1 MNFSFVVCFF
11 PFRRGSILQHM
22 TSVFPVS
29 SWITERLSMVSSSA
43 SVPRQSWWTGNQ
55 ANIDARLSSNWGKMA
70 IGLRG
75 VLSFILLLIIL
86 SLSWLVAVLLDYYT
100 GYGVSLK
107 PHKRTNSAP
116 FPNDKLE
123 NLFWFVQVGIC
134 MARFHFRSG
143 VNFFFLEKQKSVW
156 LKFFSYEWFCFDFL
170 NKRLFGYLN
179 VNLWNLC
186 L

>member
-1 MNFSFVVCFF
+1 MNFSFVVCSF
-11 PFRRGSILQHM
+11 PFRPGSILQHM

-143 VNFFFLEKQKSVW
+143 VNFFFRKTKICLIKIFLLRVILLW
-156 LKFFSYEWFCFDFL
+156 FS
-170 NKRLFGYLN
+170 
-179 VNLWNLC
+179 
-186 L
+186 